1 MATIEEAKSTIV
13 STAQRMAKS
22 IAYSREHLAGAAL
35 ETAASMFTT
44 ANLWALCIL
53 FAGWVI
59 GTVVSGPIGIAANA
73 LLVAWGLYSSY
84 EILTELF
91 KNGKEWAVLCYEAKS
106 EADLKVAGAVF
117 AKLFVGGLADILQV
131 VILHRTFRSLR
142 SKINS
147 KIPPP
152 AEVDGF
158 RKGDTKAEPKT
169 ESKPADEKAKADRP
183 KPDEAKAEKPK
194 SEAEAA
200 KDKAALAER
209 AKEASDAAK
218 EGLKELTIDTAASI
232 APVRPGGSSILPAV
246 ALIGGVFVV
255 GATVALVASRGSK

>member
-1 MATIEEAKSTIV
+1 L
-13 STAQRMAKS
+13 
-22 IAYSREHLAGAAL
+22 LARASGDDRRGQDRDRLDGAAHGQVDRLLPRAPGGAAL
-35 ETAASMFTT
+35 ETAASVFTT

-106 EADLKVAGAVF
+106 DADLKVAGAVF
-117 AKLFVGGLADILQV
+117 AKLFVGGLADMLQV

-142 SKINS
+142 AKINS

-152 AEVDGF
+152 AEVEGF
-158 RKGDTKAEPKT
+158 KKG
-169 ESKPADEKAKADRP
+169 S
-183 KPDEAKAEKPK
+183 EAKDRAEDR
-194 SEAEAA
+194 AEDREQAC
-200 KDKAALAER
+200 D
-209 AKEASDAAK
+209 
-218 EGLKELTIDTAASI
+218 
-232 APVRPGGSSILPAV
+232 
-246 ALIGGVFVV
+246 
-255 GATVALVASRGSK
+255 

>member
-1 MATIEEAKSTIV
+1 MATIEEAKTAIV

-35 ETAASMFTT
+35 ETALSVFTT

-59 GTVVSGPIGIAANA
+59 GAVVSGPIGIAANA

-84 EILTELF
+84 EILMELF
-91 KNGKEWAVLCYEAKS
+91 KNSKEWAVLCYEAKS
-106 EADLKVAGAVF
+106 DADLKVAGAVF

-142 SKINS
+142 AKINS

-152 AEVDGF
+152 AEVEGF
-158 RKGDTKAEPKT
+158 KKGSDAKTEPKT
-169 ESKPADEKAKADRP
+169 ESKPATE
-183 KPDEAKAEKPK
+183 EGKAEKLK
-194 SEAEAA
+194 AESA
-200 KDKAALAER
+200 KEKAALTER

-218 EGLKELTIDTAASI
+218 ERLKEATVDTAASL

-246 ALIGGVFVV
+246 AIVGGVVVV
-255 GATVALVASRGSK
+255 GATVALLASRGSK

>member
-1 MATIEEAKSTIV
+1 MATIEEARTAIV
-13 STAQRMAKS
+13 ATAQRMARS
-22 IAYSREHLAGAAL
+22 IAYSREHLTGAAL
-35 ETAASMFTT
+35 ETAASIFTT

-131 VILHRTFRSLR
+131 VILHRTFRTLR
-142 SKINS
+142 SKINN

-152 AEVDGF
+152 AEVEGF
-158 RKGDTKAEPKT
+158 KKGEAKAEPKT
-169 ESKPADEKAKADRP
+169 ESKPAEAEKSKAD
-183 KPDEAKAEKPK
+183 ESKAEKPK
-194 SEAEAA
+194 DEAA
-200 KDKAALAER
+200 KDKALTER
-209 AKEASDAAK
+209 AKEASDTAK
-218 EGLKELTIDTAASI
+218 ESLKDAVVDGVAAV
-232 APVRPGGSSILPAV
+232 APTHTGGGSILPAL
-246 ALIGGVFVV
+246 ALVGGVLVV
-255 GATVALVASRGSK
+255 GGTAALVASRSGR

>member
-1 MATIEEAKSTIV
+1 VATIEEAKTAIV

-35 ETAASMFTT
+35 ETALSIFTT

-59 GTVVSGPIGIAANA
+59 GTVVSGPIGIGANA

-106 EADLKVAGAVF
+106 DADLKVAGAVF

-142 SKINS
+142 AKINS

-152 AEVDGF
+152 AEVEGF
-158 RKGDTKAEPKT
+158 KRGEAK
-169 ESKPADEKAKADRP
+169 SEKP

-194 SEAEAA
+194 VESA
-200 KDKAALAER
+200 KDKALTER

-218 EGLKELTIDTAASI
+218 ERLKEVAVDTAASV
-232 APVRPGGSSILPAV
+232 APLRSGGSSVLPV
-246 ALIGGVFVV
+246 
-255 GATVALVASRGSK
+255 VALVGGLVVVGGTVAIVVTRSRR

>member
-1 MATIEEAKSTIV
+1 MATIEEAKTAIV

-35 ETAASMFTT
+35 ETAASVFTT

-59 GTVVSGPIGIAANA
+59 GAVVSGPIGIAANA

-106 EADLKVAGAVF
+106 ESDLKVAGAVF

-131 VILHRTFRSLR
+131 VILHRTFRALR
-142 SKINS
+142 SKINN

-152 AEVDGF
+152 AEVEGF
-158 RKGDTKAEPKT
+158 KKGEAK
-169 ESKPADEKAKADRP
+169 SEKP
-183 KPDEAKAEKPK
+183 KPDESKAEKPK
-194 SEAEAA
+194 DEVAKDKAA
-200 KDKAALAER
+200 KDKALTER

-218 EGLKELTIDTAASI
+218 EALKDAVVDSAAAV
-232 APVRPGGSSILPAV
+232 APSHAGGGSILPALAIV
-246 ALIGGVFVV
+246 GGVLVV
-255 GATVALVASRGSK
+255 GGTAALLASRSSR